1 MVGRPETIPL
11 YKPSFGHGG
20 YGVVSPS
27 GTHISVRDPS
37 GNVIFENGNPVKGT
51 EGSKWTFPNK
61 EIPAGSTFSIDG
73 GPAYTIKDPSMRN
86 EYNPTGGGDPT
97 RVAPETK
104 GGGGG
109 YGGGGGAPA
118 GFAPGNIGYGSF
130 PAYQNFPGVTLA
142 NYSPIQTA
150 PYNFTDPTKFAQQY
164 GAASRQ
170 EQIKN
175 FDLSKDLALQTL
187 GTELQG
193 LYSFAPAAAALKR
206 SETSVDNQFN
216 QAQRT
221 NQVNQTLPGAVDALN
236 AQAGR
241 AATYASGSLPNSQ
254 QDKAL
259 ELGIRSNAADQ
270 ASSGGFGATSSA
282 ARKVS
287 DLMSADERFKIAQYG
302 ESLTTSNINEKA
314 QLLLAPTEYSN
325 AGSQINANPT
335 VSAGQLIPGYTN
347 QINGYASIPATTAL
361 ASNTQQNQFTTG
373 LEQQTR
379 QFNAGNQLQLSEF
392 NTSATNQFALD
403 QFGYNVGYAGAVA
416 GAAQTNTNT
425 NLELQQQQ
433 QYQQIV
439 QQLMHQQQQ
448 TQQIG
453 GIISGIMSLLGQGS
467 GTSGGSVFS
476 QIANWASGLFG
487 GGSTSGDSG
496 FLDPNSAANIFLGS
510 QSGGNTIPNVNLTGN
525 SNDYFAG
532 AGTAIGYYFGGPEG
546 AAIGNALGPT
556 VGDTISSIGGSIG
569 HALGF

>member
-1 MVGRPETIPL
+1 MPL

-20 YGVVSPS
+20 YGIVNPS

-37 GNVIFENGNPVKGT
+37 GNIIFEDSKPVKGT
-51 EGSKWTFPNK
+51 EGSKWTFPGDK
-61 EIPAGSTFSIDG
+61 EIPPGSTFSIDG
-73 GPAYTIKDPSMRN
+73 GAPYTIKDPSMRN

-104 GGGGG
+104 GGAGG
-109 YGGGGGAPA
+109 YGGGGSSGVPA
-118 GFAPGNIGYGSF
+118 GYAPGNIGYGSF
-130 PAYQNFPGVTLA
+130 PALQNFPGVTLA
-142 NYSPIQTA
+142 NYSPIATA
-150 PYNFTDPTKFAQQY
+150 PYKFTDPTKFAEQY
-164 GAASRQ
+164 GAASRK

-187 GTELQG
+187 GTELKS

-206 SETSVDNQFN
+206 SETSIDNQFN

-241 AATYASGSLPNSQ
+241 AATYASGSLPDSQ

-270 ASSGGFGATSSA
+270 ATSGGFGATSSA

-287 DLMSADERFKIAQYG
+287 DLMSADARFKIAQYG

-314 QLLLAPTEYSN
+314 SLLLAPTEYSN
-325 AGSQINANPT
+325 VGSQINVNPT
-335 VSAGQLIPGYTN
+335 VSAGQLIPGFTN

-379 QFNAGNQLQLSEF
+379 QFNAGNELNLSEF
-392 NTSATNQFALD
+392 NTNATNQFALD
-403 QFGYNVGYAGAVA
+403 KFGYQVQYAGAVA

-425 NLELQQQQ
+425 GLELQQQQ
-433 QYQQIV
+433 QYQQIAE
-439 QQLMHQQQQ
+439 QLMHQQQQ
-448 TQQIG
+448 SQQIG
-453 GIISGIMSLLGQGS
+453 GIVSGILGLLGQGS
-467 GTSGGSVFS
+467 GTSGGSIFS
-476 QIANWASGLFG
+476 QITNWASSLFG
-487 GGSTSGDSG
+487 GGSNTPTSGTG
-496 FLDPNSAANIFLGS
+496 FLDPNSPANIFLGS
-510 QSGGNTIPNVNLTGN
+510 QSGGDFTSTGAN
-525 SNDYFAG
+525 PFYSAAG
-532 AGTAIGYYFGGPEG
+532 SAIGTYFGLDPQTG
-546 AAIGNALGPT
+546 AAIGNIAGPT
-556 VGDTISSIGGSIG
+556 IASGIESIGSSIG